1 MLDQK
6 WSVGLPQS
14 FEPWLFFMKIGPKNS
29 KSRSTWLWN
38 PLMVPFF
45 GIHGILFKGHIAIL
59 ATFLYGSSW
68 FGLGKMTPKYHDSI
82 PSPLRDRA
90 RKVSKID
97 PRAILFI
104 ENWRKCL
111 VGEAILPIIM
121 LWMSPKWVSRQK
133 VPRYHQ
139 ELTFNHTQP

>member
-14 FEPWLFFMKIGPKNS
+14 FEPLVIFYENWTKNS
-29 KSRSTWLWN
+29 KSRSTWLRN

-45 GIHGILFKGHIAIL
+45 GIPDILFKGHIAIL

-82 PSPLRDRA
+82 PSPLRDIA

-97 PRAILFI
+97 PRVIFFHWELA
-104 ENWRKCL
+104 
-111 VGEAILPIIM
+111 
-121 LWMSPKWVSRQK
+121 K
-133 VPRYHQ
+133 VPCWGGNIANNYVVNVSQMSFQAESTKISPR
-139 ELTFNHTQP
+139 TNF

>member
-1 MLDQK
+1 
-6 WSVGLPQS
+6 
-14 FEPWLFFMKIGPKNS
+14 
-29 KSRSTWLWN
+29 
-38 PLMVPFF
+38 MVPFF
-45 GIHGILFKGHIAIL
+45 GIHDILFKGHIAIL

-97 PRAILFI
+97 PRAIFFI

-121 LWMSPKWVSRQK
+121 L
-133 VPRYHQ
+133 
-139 ELTFNHTQP
+139 